1 MGRLEKVKRDHIKKL
16 NKQLE
21 EDVKEEQNERDTIKL
36 NPSANVTGNSSE
48 FIKKMNKI
56 F

>member
-1 MGRLEKVKRDHIKKL
+1 MGRVEKLKRDHIKKL

-21 EDVKEEQNERDTIKL
+21 EDIKMEQIERDTIKL
-36 NPSANVTGNSSE
+36 HPSKNVTGNSSE
-48 FIKKMNKI
+48 FTKKMKKL

>member
-1 MGRLEKVKRDHIKKL
+1 MGRLEKLKRDHIKKL

-21 EDVKEEQNERDTIKL
+21 ENTKLEQIERETVKLDS
-36 NPSANVTGNSSE
+36 SANVTGNSVE
-48 FIKKMNKI
+48 FVKKMRKL

>member
-1 MGRLEKVKRDHIKKL
+1 MGRVEKLKRDHIKKL

-21 EDVKEEQNERDTIKL
+21 ENVKQGQIERDTIKL

>member
-1 MGRLEKVKRDHIKKL
+1 MGRLEKLKRDNMKKV

-21 EDVKEEQNERDTIKL
+21 ENIKMEQTERDTIKL
-36 NPSANVTGNSSE
+36 NPSANVTGNSEE

>member
-1 MGRLEKVKRDHIKKL
+1 MGRVERLKRDHIKKV

-21 EDVKEEQNERDTIKL
+21 ENIKMEQIERDTIKL
-36 NPSANVTGNSSE
+36 NPSANVTGNSEE
-48 FIKKMNKI
+48 FIKKMKKL